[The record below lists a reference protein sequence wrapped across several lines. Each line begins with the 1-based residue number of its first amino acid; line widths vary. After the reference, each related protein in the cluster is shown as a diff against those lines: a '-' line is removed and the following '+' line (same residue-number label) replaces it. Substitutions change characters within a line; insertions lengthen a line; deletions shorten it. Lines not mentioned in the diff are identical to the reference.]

1 MKQKIQSHLVA
12 GAAIATVLAI
22 AGGSAQAAA
31 PKFVCKALMDDA
43 AAAVDSQTHTAEINS
58 RGEVVGF
65 ASAPLFGSSAL
76 GSAIWGKDRQ
86 ARRLSDKVSQGDVTL
101 FADAYGVND
110 SSQVV
115 GVVYDRFGHPGA
127 VTWVDGALTKLGGL
141 SGAEGLGVAA
151 AINNRGKIVGVS
163 ELTLDTGAKVTRAT
177 VWDNGKII
185 DLGAI
190 DKNGSSGAIDVNGNG
205 VVVGTSTSADG
216 KSTRPV
222 RWDGRKITALSVP
235 NGARSAVAGINREG
249 VIIGQSTFISDGSVH
264 GTAWRGEE
272 VLDLGVFGDNM
283 QTQPTD
289 INTAGA
295 VVGLASKTGAA
306 PVALYWANVESAPVD
321 LNTLVTRAGCVD
333 NFGVKRLLT
342 SASGIN
348 DKGVIAATAQA
359 LVDGNLRSFSFK
371 LTPRLIKR

>member
-1 MKQKIQSHLVA
+1 MIDRTQSHLVA
-12 GAAIATVLAI
+12 GTALAAMLAV
-22 AGGSAQAAA
+22 AGASAHAAA

-43 AAAVDSQTHTAEINS
+43 TVAVDSQSHTAEINS

-76 GSAIWGKDRQ
+76 GSAVWGKDRQ
-86 ARRLSDKVSQGDVTL
+86 AKRLTDKVAQGDVTL
-101 FADAYGVND
+101 FADAYGIND
-110 SSQVV
+110 SSQAV

-141 SGAEGLGVAA
+141 SGAEGAGVAA

-163 ELTLDTGAKVTRAT
+163 ELTLDTGVKVTRAT

-185 DLGAI
+185 DLGAM
-190 DKNGSSGAIDVNGNG
+190 DKSGSSGAIDVNADG

-222 RWDGRKITALSVP
+222 RWNGLKITALAVP
-235 NGARSAVAGINREG
+235 NGAKSAVAGINRGG
-249 VIIGQSTFISDGSVH
+249 VIIGQSTFTSDGSVH
-264 GTAWRGEE
+264 GTAWRGDE

-295 VVGLASKTGAA
+295 VIGFASKTGSI
-306 PVALYWANVESAPVD
+306 PVALYWATVDSAPVD

-348 DKGVIAATAQA
+348 DKGVVAATAQA
-359 LVDGNLRSFSFK
+359 LVDGNLRTFSFK
-371 LTPRLIKR
+371 LTPR